1 MAEERLFDDD
11 KDRKY
16 KIKVNENGEEELIID
31 VSGEEEQ
38 APEVTLSDYPEDE
51 EPRIQTEEQLE
62 ELRRQ
67 QEAEKKEREEK
78 ASILCDRAAKDC
90 RSAKFATALD
100 SLESAEELC
109 PEMGEIYALRLI
121 AYTKNFTDFT
131 QITKAAE
138 GADKMAENL
147 DVQRKEELYK
157 ISHAKIEANVTSLRN
172 EITALDKQN
181 EEKKA
186 ERKEK
191 FTKDRNT
198 ALIYFAVALVLF
210 IGFAA
215 TAIYYSTIIFSV
227 NTGEYITYTAVF
239 GVLSVIALIGVVIAA
254 RFLITACRRLSLN
267 KRNISTQLGR
277 DLIAKQANLKAFLA
291 INAALKTK

>member
-16 KIKVNENGEEELIID
+16 KIKVNENGEEELVIA
-31 VSGEEEQ
+31 VGEEETE
-38 APEVTLSDYPEDE
+38 APEVTLSDYPEE
-51 EPRIQTEEQLE
+51 EPRIQTDEQLE
-62 ELRRQ
+62 ELKKLE
-67 QEAEKKEREEK
+67 EAERKEREEV
-78 ASILCDRAAKDC
+78 ATELCDRAAKDC
-90 RSAKFATALD
+90 RASKFATALD
-100 SLESAEELC
+100 NLESAEELC
-109 PEMGEIYALRLI
+109 PDMGEIYALRLV

-138 GADKMAENL
+138 GADKIAENL
-147 DVQRKEELYK
+147 DEQRKAELYK
-157 ISHAKIEANVTSLRN
+157 LSHAKIEANVTSLRN

-186 ERKEK
+186 ERREK

-210 IGFAA
+210 IGLAA
-215 TAIYYSTIIFSV
+215 TAIYYSTIIFTV
-227 NTGEYITYTAVF
+227 NTGKYIAYTAVF
-239 GVLSVIALIGVVIAA
+239 GVLSLVALVGIVISA
-254 RFLITACRRLSLN
+254 RLLLTACRRLSLN

-277 DLIAKQANLKAFLA
+277 DLIAKQSALKAFLA